1 MNLASLFSGGKDS
14 TYAIHLAQGLGHT
27 VTCLLSISP
36 RSAESHLL
44 HHPNMKWTKLQ
55 SESMGIP
62 QLVATCDSYDV
73 GAELSVLHN
82 LLEDAK
88 ERFDIQGLVHG
99 GIKSRFQRDKFEYV
113 CSKLNLVPVSPLWDN
128 PSPLEYMSTLV
139 ESFDFIVTS
148 VSSDGL
154 DDFWLGRTITADD
167 VLALSEL
174 SQKFGFNLDFEGGE
188 AETFVVDCPLF
199 ANPIEV
205 TQSRKI
211 WDGYR
216 GRFEIEEA
224 KINYHA

>member
-14 TYAIHLAQGLGHT
+14 TYAVHLAQSQGHV
-27 VTCLLSISP
+27 VTCLLSIFP

-55 SESMGIP
+55 SESMGIT
-62 QLVATCDSYDV
+62 QLTATCDSDDV

-88 ERFDIQGLVHG
+88 ECFNIQGLVHG
-99 GIKSRFQRDKFEYV
+99 GIKSRFQRDKFEDV
-113 CSKLNLVPVSPLWDN
+113 CSKLNLVPVSPLWN
-128 PSPLEYMSTLV
+128 NSSPLEYMSKLV

-167 VLALSEL
+167 VLALSKL

-199 ANPIEV
+199 ANPIKII
-205 TQSRKI
+205 QSRKI

>member
-62 QLVATCDSYDV
+62 QLVATCDSDDV
-73 GAELSVLHN
+73 GAELSVLHS

-99 GIKSRFQRDKFEYV
+99 GIKK
-113 CSKLNLVPVSPLWDN
+113 PVSKRQ
-128 PSPLEYMSTLV
+128 V
-139 ESFDFIVTS
+139 
-148 VSSDGL
+148 
-154 DDFWLGRTITADD
+154 
-167 VLALSEL
+167 
-174 SQKFGFNLDFEGGE
+174 
-188 AETFVVDCPLF
+188 
-199 ANPIEV
+199 
-205 TQSRKI
+205 
-211 WDGYR
+211 
-216 GRFEIEEA
+216 
-224 KINYHA
+224 

>member
-1 MNLASLFSGGKDS
+1 
-14 TYAIHLAQGLGHT
+14 
-27 VTCLLSISP
+27 
-36 RSAESHLL
+36 
-44 HHPNMKWTKLQ
+44 
-55 SESMGIP
+55 
-62 QLVATCDSYDV
+62 
-73 GAELSVLHN
+73 
-82 LLEDAK
+82 
-88 ERFDIQGLVHG
+88 
-99 GIKSRFQRDKFEYV
+99 
-113 CSKLNLVPVSPLWDN
+113 
-128 PSPLEYMSTLV
+128 MSTLV

-205 TQSRKI
+205 TQSRKV